1 MRLSLIMTA
10 ERKDEKDY
18 GTGNIFIP
26 CYPDVIF
33 VVPLSLSLSLSFA
46 LPLPL
51 FLWYVRSVLPGLYES
66 IPLLQLSSHK
76 AHMHLFLIK

>member
-1 MRLSLIMTA
+1 MHLTLIITA

-26 CYPDVIF
+26 WYPDVIF
-33 VVPLSLSLSLSFA
+33 VVPLSLSFSFA
-46 LPLPL
+46 LPL
-51 FLWYVRSVLPGLYES
+51 FLWYVRSVLPGLNES